1 MMRRPETLWKVIA
14 ILLALILAAVL
25 IYTTL
30 VVTGVMELVLSL
42 L

>member
-1 MMRRPETLWKVIA
+1 VMRRPEKPWKAIA

-30 VVTGVMELVLSL
+30 IVTGVMELGLSL